1 MIEIED
7 HLSKD
12 ICNYLIHCYK
22 QNKDKTSTYNNR
34 KIIKINDLKNDVVI
48 KKLIEN
54 YSKYYPN
61 HYLKNM
67 ELIYWPKGEYHD
79 WHDDTIYYDK
89 TTITYLN
96 DDYEGGKTKVENYE
110 VDPKTGKIIL
120 FDSDKKHKVSPL
132 LKGERYVIL
141 AWYKHG

>member
-12 ICNYLIHCYK
+12 ICNYLINCYK
-22 QNKDKTSTYNNR
+22 QNFDKTSTYNNR
-34 KIIKINDLKNDVVI
+34 KIIKINDLQEDVVI
-48 KKLIEN
+48 RKLVES

-61 HYLKNM
+61 FYLKNM
-67 ELIYWPKGEYHD
+67 ELIYWPVGEYHD

-96 DDYEGGKTKVENYE
+96 DNYEGGRTKVQNYE
-110 VDPKTGKIIL
+110 VVPKMGKIIL

>member
-1 MIEIED
+1 
-7 HLSKD
+7 
-12 ICNYLIHCYK
+12 
-22 QNKDKTSTYNNR
+22 
-34 KIIKINDLKNDVVI
+34 
-48 KKLIEN
+48 
-54 YSKYYPN
+54 
-61 HYLKNM
+61 M
-67 ELIYWPKGEYHD
+67 ELIYWPVGEYHD

-96 DDYEGGKTKVENYE
+96 DNYEGGRTKVQNYE
-110 VDPKTGKIIL
+110 VVPKMGKIIL